1 MVFMNDYLWFDYHL
15 NIVVMGWYFTYL
27 SPVLEHVSM
36 YNVYVMFN
44 FMCNLLS
51 KVFDKDL
58 LFDDFMGKVEF
69 QVPRINE
76 TQRFVLPLMS
86 RGCCVRPTQGE
97 ISLLVKCSSDM
108 QSV

>member
-1 MVFMNDYLWFDYHL
+1 MGRYKGRTHVCKDTL
-15 NIVVMGWYFTYL
+15 N
-27 SPVLEHVSM
+27 PVWNSTIILYGRNPAGKTVT
-36 YNVYVMFN
+36 V
-44 FMCNLLS
+44 